1 MISPYLIVKTDKVQ
15 TILVISS
22 FVAAS
27 RVGASASAFCL
38 RRLGHEAVILP
49 TTLMGRHPGWGNPGG
64 GAVDAERL
72 ADMWAAIKAQNIKFD
87 AVLTGYMGQTAHIAL
102 TAQIITDIKSVNPD
116 AYILVDPVMGD
127 FTDNNLGSL
136 YNGRLYIP
144 EDRAQA
150 ICQTLLPLA
159 DMITPNLWELGYITG
174 HRLNTAQDAL
184 RALQG
189 LNQAAIVTSVPY
201 TQNDTTS
208 DNCTKEIGAL
218 LYDGVVASQSHHER
232 FASVPHGGGDSLA
245 GLYLGHYLR
254 GDTPRMAMRKSVSAL
269 FQIMSLA
276 QNMAQNSHYKN
287 QINTTSLPICE
298 LPLIQGQDSLI
309 NSPPLDFIELKI

>member
-1 MISPYLIVKTDKVQ
+1 MQ
-15 TILVISS
+15 TILIISS

-49 TTLMGRHPGWGNPGG
+49 TTLMGRHPGWGDPGG
-64 GAVDAERL
+64 GAVDAKRL
-72 ADMWAAIKAQNIKFD
+72 ADMWAAIKAQNIRFD
-87 AVLTGYMGQTAHIAL
+87 AVLTGYMGQSAHIVL
-102 TAQIITDIKSVNPD
+102 TAQIIADIKSINPD

-127 FTDNNLGSL
+127 FADNNSASL

-144 EDRAQA
+144 KARAQA

-159 DMITPNLWELGYITG
+159 DMITPNLWELAYITG
-174 HRLNTAQDAL
+174 QPLDTAQDAL
-184 RALQG
+184 HALQG
-189 LNQAAIVTSVPY
+189 LNQAAIVTSMPY
-201 TQNDTTS
+201 VQNNNAEDS
-208 DNCTKEIGAL
+208 AAEDHNEEIGAL
-218 LYDGVVASQSHHER
+218 LYDGMIAAQSHHER
-232 FASVPHGGGDSLA
+232 FANVPHGGGDSLA

-276 QNMAQNSHYKN
+276 QDMAQSQKYKEQKKN
-287 QINTTSLPICE
+287 QSNGPSSPICE
-298 LPLIQGQDSLI
+298 LPLIQGQDRLI